1 MRTEKVWEM
10 TVRYDNGSTQSFQ
23 SQEQP
28 FWHQGDRVR
37 YYEGKLQPV

>member
-1 MRTEKVWEM
+1 MR
-10 TVRYDNGSTQSFQ
+10 YNDGSTQVFKSPD
-23 SQEQP
+23 QP